1 MSPRVVLHIGSTKTG
16 SSALQ
21 ATLFERRDTLAEV
34 GALYSPLG
42 VTAGA
47 HHLLAASIHPSAW
60 RIHAA
65 DLPEDR
71 DAHFTALSRQIMD
84 DAASAGHH
92 TIVLSSE
99 YFWGSFPAPLYKR
112 LREGF
117 PGARFE
123 VVAYVRRP
131 EEWVVSTYL
140 QALKYGEKR
149 DFSEWFNHWKG
160 RWASGIHYFR
170 VINRWN
176 HFLSADKVHLVR
188 YGDAKGNV
196 YKAFCDA
203 LEIAPDTSAPSRVVN
218 PSPTFESVPPMLAVN
233 RSDAPDD
240 EKSRQRRQIMR
251 NQTPTRRTLE
261 LLDAETRAEIVKL
274 THASVRLLERTF
286 VHDGAPLFPA
296 PDPSSPPQA
305 APASAP
311 A

>member
-1 MSPRVVLHIGSTKTG
+1 MRVIRLL
-16 SSALQ
+16 AL
-21 ATLFERRDTLAEV
+21 L
-34 GALYSPLG
+34 GALAAALPAA
-42 VTAGA
+42 AGTQ
-47 HHLLAASIHPSAW
+47 HVP
-60 RIHAA
+60 
-65 DLPEDR
+65 
-71 DAHFTALSRQIMD
+71 D
-84 DAASAGHH
+84 DAATLSRPNHCGNLATELCLDVDHLTALERTQLDYIGTNCPGLSIAACFEKAARIWPDVAASAMAVFTRACAEGDGRSCTYAGFQHEEGLGTPLDLARAEEAYTKGCDLEH
-92 TIVLSSE
+92 GGGCTALGAMAE
-99 YFWGSFPAPLYKR
+99 LGDGAPLD
-112 LREGF
+112 L
-117 PGARFE
+117 AR
-123 VVAYVRRP
+123 AA
-131 EEWVVSTYL
+131 TL
-140 QALKYGEKR
+140 YGR
-149 DFSEWFNHWKG
+149 
-160 RWASGIHYFR
+160 AC
-170 VINRWN
+170 
-176 HFLSADKVHLVR
+176 R

-218 PSPTFESVPPMLAVN
+218 PSPTFESVPPMLEVN

-240 EKSRQRRQIMR
+240 EKSKQRRQIMR